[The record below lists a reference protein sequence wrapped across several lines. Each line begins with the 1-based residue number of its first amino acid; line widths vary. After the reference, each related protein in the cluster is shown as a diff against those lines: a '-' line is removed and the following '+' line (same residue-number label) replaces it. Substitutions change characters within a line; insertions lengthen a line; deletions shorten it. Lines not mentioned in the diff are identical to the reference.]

1 MGILPIFV
9 IVVSALNDI
18 LDFAT
23 AYFPGINEVITFMFD
38 TVIGILVFFE
48 VLKRKLSGESGITK
62 MAVKKLLA
70 LFAASLA
77 ESLPVFGLLP
87 FQTIGAVVMG
97 MIRPEERKKK

>member
-9 IVVSALNDI
+9 IIVSALNDI

-23 AYFPGINEVITFMFD
+23 GYFPGINEVITFMFAS
-38 TVIGILVFFE
+38 VIGMLVFFE
-48 VLKRKLSGESGITK
+48 TLQRKLSGEKGVTK
-62 MAVKKLLA
+62 MVIKKVLA
-70 LFAASLA
+70 LVVASLV

-97 MIRPEERKKK
+97 MVKSGGPKK